1 MRIAVVGVT
10 GMVGKVMLDV
20 LTERNI
26 PISELIPVAS
36 EKSIGKTKNCIVK
49 ILYSRGL
56 SDHGYGYDGYIQPRL
71 YLIRKRNIQ
80 TKPRCF
86 ISLGFSEYKLRNNA
100 HLAKIKHLN
109 RLEQILGFNN
119 IGRGNYDNYILL
131 DERERIIECIS
142 SNIFFYKLKKD
153 DYTKFLLYFLG
164 KLFIELGIFPDLSLC
179 QITGAELNR
188 QSNISLRADL
198 GGFVLNSELED
209 SSLQKDA
216 HYLLRLLLDQS
227 ASTKWSEQKWQTFDS
242 APKHLFHDL
251 MEYLSFQ
258 LNINLKKNLK
268 SYGSLGI

>member
-1 MRIAVVGVT
+1 MKPQVLINPKSIPVNDRAFNYGDGVFET
-10 GMVGKVMLDV
+10 ILVRDGNPLFIDQHMKRFYRGCDV
-20 LTERNI
+20 LKIIKPTKKIIRDSI
-26 PISELIPVAS
+26 K
-36 EKSIGKTKNCIVK
+36 KSIGKTKNCIVK

-56 SDHGYGYDGYIQPRL
+56 SDHGYGYDEYIQPRL

-153 DYTKFLLYFLG
+153 DYNFFSP
-164 KLFIELGIFPDLSLC
+164 ELSYSGVDGIM
-179 QITGAELNR
+179 R
-188 QSNISLRADL
+188 QSIIEYMKKKKFSIT
-198 GGFVLNSELED
+198 V
-209 SSLQKDA
+209 KD
-216 HYLLRLLLDQS
+216 
-227 ASTKWSEQKWQTFDS
+227 
-242 APKHLFHDL
+242 
-251 MEYLSFQ
+251 
-258 LNINLKKNLK
+258 IKKNQIVNFDGAFICNSVSGIQFIKNIQKHKYQHSKILESTFLK
-268 SYGSLGI
+268 FIYG

>member
-1 MRIAVVGVT
+1 MKPQVLINPKSIPVNDRAFNYGDGVFET
-10 GMVGKVMLDV
+10 ILVRDGNPLFIDQHIKRFHRGCDV
-20 LTERNI
+20 LKIIKPTKKIIRDSI
-26 PISELIPVAS
+26 

-56 SDHGYGYDGYIQPRL
+56 SDHGYGYDGHIQPRL

-80 TKPRCF
+80 AKPRHF

-153 DYTKFLLYFLG
+153 DYNFFSP
-164 KLFIELGIFPDLSLC
+164 ELSYSGVDGIM
-179 QITGAELNR
+179 R
-188 QSNISLRADL
+188 QSIIEYMKKKKFSIT
-198 GGFVLNSELED
+198 V
-209 SSLQKDA
+209 KD
-216 HYLLRLLLDQS
+216 
-227 ASTKWSEQKWQTFDS
+227 
-242 APKHLFHDL
+242 
-251 MEYLSFQ
+251 
-258 LNINLKKNLK
+258 IKKNQIVKFDGAFICNSVSGIQFIKNIQKHKYQHSKILESTFLK
-268 SYGSLGI
+268 FIYG